1 MLNLVFQLDQKEAC
15 IMTTIYSRDSSPEE
29 QKQFMNGIK
38 DLMQLFKTN
47 PNAADLLKEAQSGN
61 LSGEQFMI
69 ELIKLQSTEK

>member
-1 MLNLVFQLDQKEAC
+1 
-15 IMTTIYSRDSSPEE
+15 MTTIYSRDSSPEE